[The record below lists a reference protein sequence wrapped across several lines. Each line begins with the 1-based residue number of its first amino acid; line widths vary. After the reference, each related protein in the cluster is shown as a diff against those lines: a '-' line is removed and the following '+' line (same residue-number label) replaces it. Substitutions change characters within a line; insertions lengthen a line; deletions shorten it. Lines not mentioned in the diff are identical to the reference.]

1 MRSSIVFVAALG
13 VLAGPAVFAHT
24 ELTASTPT
32 DKAVLDHAPKELTL
46 SFSEAAKLT
55 ALSIQKQGG
64 SEQDLGPLPAKM
76 QARFSV
82 AAPALTAGHYMIR
95 WRALSD
101 DGHVASGE
109 IGFEVKAMMPEA
121 AH

>member
-1 MRSSIVFVAALG
+1 MRSTIVLVAAAG

-24 ELTASTPT
+24 ELTASTPA
-32 DKAVLDHAPKELTL
+32 DKAVLDHAPMELTL

-55 ALSIQKQGG
+55 AWSIQKDGG
-64 SEQDLGPLPAKM
+64 SKHDLGPLPAKM

-82 AAPALTAGHYMIR
+82 AAPELTAGHYTIL

-109 IGFEVKAMMPEA
+109 IDFDVKAMAEA
-121 AH
+121 SH